1 MAIRF
6 KKSLRRRFISTLV
19 AVVTVILVIFSG
31 VVIGYNY
38 TKKEAELQKH
48 LQQTLKLAETALPE
62 AVWQVNQQSINNI
75 LRAILTNNAVV
86 YARIVIGDQ
95 GDRVVISQIKPAY
108 EEIASAEF
116 NKSANYLLSDAD
128 VFRKGVLIGKL
139 QVVMSRQEIYSE
151 ILATAFSVIS
161 LFIMLIAAI
170 LFSSMLI
177 LRHFIFKPLAKLERS
192 ANLIAAG
199 NLDTHVDVDRSD
211 EIGSLASA
219 FKLMAKRLEASFE
232 NLEHKVIER
241 TVDVSQAKIAAE
253 KISQNLLLVS
263 AELQALLDNSPVGIL
278 FIDSHRV
285 IKRVNA
291 EMEKIIGYSSVELV
305 GRTTS
310 TLYATQDAD
319 SPAGASTFENS
330 LHQLMKNGLCERRTT
345 LMRKDGSEITCR
357 LRGRSIPVS
366 NDLEGVI
373 WSVEDIT
380 SRIHMEQELLK
391 AQKQESVGVL
401 AGGIAHDFNNIL
413 FAVIGNLSLAERL
426 VGETG
431 SAREYI
437 QAAQKASM
445 RAKELTAKL
454 LTFAS
459 GGDPVKATAS
469 LPDLVKDAVGFV
481 LSGSNVKCDYQIPV
495 DLWSVSMDKDQIR
508 QVIHDLVRNA
518 NQSMPEGGTILISFA
533 NMKLED
539 NEVVGL
545 YPGRYVRVCLTDR
558 GRGIEGEN
566 LERVFDPYFSTKEK
580 DSNKGSGLGLAI
592 VHSIVNRHDG
602 RISVDS
608 IPGKGTTFT
617 LYLPARLVESF
628 ELPRRSAIIPSGKG
642 IVLVLDDDQDIQEI
656 VGEMLLHIG
665 YKAQPAFNGRE
676 AVKLYRD
683 FYEAGNTRFCAV
695 IMDLNTQGELVGRE
709 VLSGLLE
716 IDPGARV
723 IASCEDSAD
732 PIVDNY
738 LAYGFCSLIVKP
750 YKLLELNGLMSSVC
764 NIKSSTDSARQKIS
778 SLKN

>member
-1 MAIRF
+1 
-6 KKSLRRRFISTLV
+6 
-19 AVVTVILVIFSG
+19 
-31 VVIGYNY
+31 
-38 TKKEAELQKH
+38 
-48 LQQTLKLAETALPE
+48 
-62 AVWQVNQQSINNI
+62 
-75 LRAILTNNAVV
+75 
-86 YARIVIGDQ
+86 
-95 GDRVVISQIKPAY
+95 
-108 EEIASAEF
+108 
-116 NKSANYLLSDAD
+116 
-128 VFRKGVLIGKL
+128 
-139 QVVMSRQEIYSE
+139 
-151 ILATAFSVIS
+151 
-161 LFIMLIAAI
+161 
-170 LFSSMLI
+170 
-177 LRHFIFKPLAKLERS
+177 
-192 ANLIAAG
+192 
-199 NLDTHVDVDRSD
+199 
-211 EIGSLASA
+211 
-219 FKLMAKRLEASFE
+219 
-232 NLEHKVIER
+232 
-241 TVDVSQAKIAAE
+241 
-253 KISQNLLLVS
+253 
-263 AELQALLDNSPVGIL
+263 
-278 FIDSHRV
+278 
-285 IKRVNA
+285 
-291 EMEKIIGYSSVELV
+291 
-305 GRTTS
+305 
-310 TLYATQDAD
+310 
-319 SPAGASTFENS
+319 
-330 LHQLMKNGLCERRTT
+330 
-345 LMRKDGSEITCR
+345 
-357 LRGRSIPVS
+357 
-366 NDLEGVI
+366 
-373 WSVEDIT
+373 
-380 SRIHMEQELLK
+380 
-391 AQKQESVGVL
+391 
-401 AGGIAHDFNNIL
+401 
-413 FAVIGNLSLAERL
+413 
-426 VGETG
+426 
-431 SAREYI
+431 
-437 QAAQKASM
+437 M

-469 LPDLVKDAVGFV
+469 LPDLVRDAVGFV
-481 LSGSNVKCDYQIPV
+481 LLGSDVKCDFQIPD

-508 QVIHDLVRNA
+508 QVIQDLVRNA

-683 FYEAGNTRFCAV
+683 FYEAGTTRFCAV